1 MQHASLFRPGRRIAA
16 LLLLGALP
24 LLGCKEQNAYV
35 PPPPPKVTVST
46 PLRQPVT
53 RFVETVGTAASVNT
67 VDLVARV
74 GGFLQQIGFRDGDPV
89 RRGTPLFVIEPQPY
103 QAALSSAQGAEAAA
117 RAQLAN
123 AQVEFDRQSTLLR
136 QNVTAQATF
145 DQAQAKR
152 DEARGALQQAEANTI
167 TAQINLSYT
176 TVLAPF
182 DGIMTRHLAS
192 IGEVVGGTTQTR
204 LATIVQHDP
213 IWVNF
218 TISETDLLRV
228 RQALVHS
235 GLRSIDLDKVVI
247 EVAIQ
252 GDNGFPHVGTLDYFS
267 PVVDAATG
275 TMAVRGV
282 FPNPNRVLL
291 PGFFLRVRVPLPSA
305 PGAMSLLVPDSALGA
320 DQAGRY
326 LLVVNAQNTVEQRTV
341 EIGPRVGTLRV
352 IESGLQPDDKVVIAG
367 IQRAIPGH
375 AVEPEQGRIT
385 APAVQAVPAAPGV
398 MAPIPTPILPNTG
411 VGAAPTTAPA
421 PAPAPA
427 R

>member
-1 MQHASLFRPGRRIAA
+1 MS
-16 LLLLGALP
+16 

-35 PPPPPKVTVST
+35 PPPPPKVTVSA

-53 RFVETVGTAASVNT
+53 RFVETVGTAVSVNT

-74 GGFLQQIGFRDGDPV
+74 GGFRQQIGYRDGDPV
-89 RRGTPLFVIEPQPY
+89 TRGQSLFVIEPQPY

-117 RAQLAN
+117 RAQLAK

-152 DEARGALQQAEANTI
+152 DEARGALQQAEANAI

-182 DGIMTRHLAS
+182 DGIVTRHLAS

-204 LATIVQHDP
+204 LATIVQRDP

-218 TISETDLLRV
+218 TVSEADLLRV

-235 GLRSIDLDKVVI
+235 GLRSIDLDKVAI

-252 GDNGFPHVGTLDYFS
+252 GDTGFPHVGTLDYIS
-267 PVVDAATG
+267 PVIDAATG
-275 TMAVRGV
+275 TLAVRGV
-282 FPNPNRVLL
+282 FPNPNGVLL
-291 PGFFLRVRVPLPSA
+291 PGFFLRVRVPMPAA
-305 PGAMSLLVPDSALGA
+305 PNVTSLLVPDTALGA

-326 LLVVNAQNTVEQRTV
+326 LLVVNAQNTVEQRPV

-352 IESGLQPDDKVVIAG
+352 IESGLQPDEKVVIAG
-367 IQRAIPGH
+367 IQRAIPGSR
-375 AVEPEQGRIT
+375 VDPELRQIV
-385 APAVQAVPAAPGV
+385 APAPPPVPAAPGIQ
-398 MAPIPTPILPNTG
+398 APRPTPILP
-411 VGAAPTTAPA
+411 GAASTAPS
-421 PAPAPA
+421 PA